1 MKSEKLFRFG
11 IIVVTLIVMNVLRG
25 WFIFNV
31 IMSVFASFMGDS
43 NLTYIIASITTTIV
57 IGICTTLPLYWGLR
71 ENAEEKRR
79 FLAHFSE
86 HEYNSANLSSYLKK
100 TKIVKQDTIVF
111 LVALFIVL
119 VFRYTVYILYSPY
132 YIIDFVLE
140 FVIIF
145 GVYLL
150 FNRFVRRRL
159 YDHWES
165 GRMYKGK

>member
-11 IIVVTLIVMNVLRG
+11 IIVATLIVMNVLRG

-31 IMSVFASFMGDS
+31 IMSAFASLMGDS
-43 NLTYIIASITTTIV
+43 TLTYTIASVTTTIV
-57 IGICTTLPLYWGLR
+57 IGVCTTLPLYWGLR

-79 FLAHFSE
+79 FLAHFSD
-86 HEYNSANLSSYLKK
+86 HEYNSANLSSYLKE

-111 LVALFIVL
+111 LIALLVVL
-119 VFRYTVYILYSPY
+119 VFRYTEYILYSPY

-150 FNRFVRRRL
+150 FNQFVRRRL
-159 YDHWES
+159 YDKWQSERLH
-165 GRMYKGK
+165 K

>member
-11 IIVVTLIVMNVLRG
+11 IIVATLIVMNLFRG

-31 IMSVFASFMGDS
+31 IMSVFASLMGDGT
-43 NLTYIIASITTTIV
+43 LTYTMASITTTIV
-57 IGICTTLPLYWGLR
+57 IGVCTTLPLYWGLR
-71 ENAEEKRR
+71 DNAEEKRR
-79 FLAHFSE
+79 FLTHFSD
-86 HEYNSANLSSYLKK
+86 HEYNRANLRSYLKE

-111 LVALFIVL
+111 LIAILVVL
-119 VFRYTVYILYSPY
+119 VFRYTKYILYSPY

-145 GVYLL
+145 GIYLL

-159 YDHWES
+159 YDKWES
-165 GRMYKGK
+165 ERMYKGK